1 MSATGNSSRAI
12 TLPLSSF
19 HLTFSVCWQSQ
30 NHIGHPR
37 PISTHPFSEPIG
49 KRSRYSFSHTA
60 FAELTKELS

>member
-12 TLPLSSF
+12 TLSLSSF
-19 HLTFSVCWQSQ
+19 YLTSSVCWQSQ
-30 NHIGHPR
+30 NNIGHAR
-37 PISTHPFSEPIG
+37 PIPIHPFSEPIG